1 VIIPLTPVKKKP
13 RYRARVVVYWS
24 MDWHQLVA
32 AGWTTQRMMPWH
44 PDQGTDDQGTL
55 PTNVTMVLRK

>member
-24 MDWHQLVA
+24 MDWHHLTA
-32 AGWTTQRMMPWH
+32 AGWTTHRVMPWRPEQV
-44 PDQGTDDQGTL
+44 PDDAGLL
-55 PTNVTMVLRK
+55 PVSATMVLRK